1 MTEYEVSD
9 TGISANGGQAY
20 AAQAVNQTFNFSN
33 NSMFYA
39 LVNPNYYDYYWRIV
53 RVDLAWYDGYVI
65 GFHNV
70 QNGTSSTHIGTSIV
84 KNIAQ
89 QIFGK
94 NVTYKNGAS
103 TTNNDALN
111 FIGNVWSIKV
121 NADVQWKLD
130 IEYTLAG
137 GTSILKTNQNGKD
150 LWIEAIR
157 ADYFYFET
165 DFQGNLNDVTYF
177 IKSYINTN
185 ASKTP
190 DKDGINY
197 FLVEHRYFCDMPKFV
212 KLKSFDTKINQE
224 KEIVVKQIEKHVP
237 VVEYQV
243 HRYVGQMF
251 NNINMT
257 ALRLERGLNWLDIP
271 KGIRDMIKNDYTA
284 YRVNEPLRLPFTDLG
299 CDLVRN
305 GRYGSVPQAQFGES
319 VLTNPRAYLTE
330 YEMMNAYSVRD
341 MFNGQGQVGVPKA
354 LSQGDVSKQS
364 FGTNVYSE
372 NKLNFQT
379 YAGNPDT
386 QKPIITQFELR
397 AVEWETKKDDILK
410 KISTTIGMA
419 PKLLAS
425 YLANTG
431 AIKTATQID
440 SDDGSVISFI
450 ENKRGVFEPSF
461 NSCLNRILKFYGYTD
476 SVEIKFGTPSLIN
489 KQDIL
494 KTAYFE
500 YNNGL
505 IDLRECLAQIFPDF
519 DEQQLDAYEARAKKR
534 QLEIEKD
541 KLQGIEKETGINQSQ
556 FLNQKL

>member
-1 MTEYEVSD
+1 MSEIDISN
-9 TGISANGGQAY
+9 TGIASNSGQAY
-20 AAQAVNQTFNFSN
+20 AAVAVNQTFNFTN

-70 QNGTSSTHIGTSIV
+70 QNGIASTHIGTSIV
-84 KNIAQ
+84 KNVAQ

-94 NVTYKNGAS
+94 NVTYKNGAA
-103 TTNNDALN
+103 TTSNSALN
-111 FIGNVWSIKV
+111 FIANDWAIKV

-130 IEYTLAG
+130 IEYTLAA
-137 GTSILKTNQNGKD
+137 GTSIIKTNQNGKD
-150 LWIEAIR
+150 LWIEAVR

-165 DFQGNLNDVTYF
+165 DFMGNINDVTFF

-185 ASKTP
+185 ASNTP
-190 DKDGINY
+190 SQDGVNY
-197 FLVEHRYFCDMPKFV
+197 FLVEHRYYRDMPKYV
-212 KLKSFDTKINQE
+212 KLNSLDTKTNQE
-224 KEIVVKQIEKHVP
+224 KEIVVKQIDRNVP

-243 HRYVGQMF
+243 HRYVGQML
-251 NNINMT
+251 NNVNMSS
-257 ALRLERGLNWLDIP
+257 LRLERGLNWTDIP
-271 KGIRDMIKNDYTA
+271 KGVREIIKKDYTA

-319 VLTNPRAYLTE
+319 ILTNVRGYLTE

-354 LSQGDVSKQS
+354 LSQGDVSKQNYGS
-364 FGTNVYSE
+364 SIYSDSKM
-372 NKLNFQT
+372 NYQT
-379 YAGNPDT
+379 YVGNPDT
-386 QKPIITQFELR
+386 QKPIITQFNLR
-397 AVEWETKKDDILK
+397 GEEWETIKDDILK
-410 KISTTIGMA
+410 KIATTIGMA

-425 YLANTG
+425 YLANSG

-461 NSCLNRILKFYGYTD
+461 NSCLKRILKFYGFAD

-489 KQDIL
+489 KQDVL

-505 IDLRECLAQIFPDF
+505 IDLRECLSQIFPDA
-519 DEQQLDAYEARAKKR
+519 DEQQLDVYEAKAKAR
-534 QLEIEKD
+534 QLEMKQD
-541 KLQGIEKETGINQSQ
+541 KQVGIEKENPINQAQ